1 MVVKMNNQSIKRFT
15 TFGAIIGIIGTIL
28 NVSNAYNFQF
38 ASYILWAIANF
49 LLLIFAIEIRDK
61 SLSIMY
67 LTYFILSL
75 VGIYNRVQMI

>member
-1 MVVKMNNQSIKRFT
+1 MNNQSIKRFT

>member
-1 MVVKMNNQSIKRFT
+1 MNNQSIKRFT

-28 NVSNAYNFQF
+28 NVSNAYSFQF
-38 ASYILWAIANF
+38 ASYIMWTFANF
-49 LLLIFAIEIRDK
+49 LLLVFAIEIRDK